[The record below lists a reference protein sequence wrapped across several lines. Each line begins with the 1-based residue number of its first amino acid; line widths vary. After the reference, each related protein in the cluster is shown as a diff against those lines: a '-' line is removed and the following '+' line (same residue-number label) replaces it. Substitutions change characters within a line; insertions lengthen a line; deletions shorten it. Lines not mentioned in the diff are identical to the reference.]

1 MIRNLT
7 LSAAACLMLL
17 FAGTGASLAA
27 PFPGDVMR
35 NEDGGWMLR
44 VETAAGEGSFVHREG
59 AGIIA
64 SFRQPAGLAVEK
76 DGTVLVADSRN
87 HLIRTLEPNGR
98 VGTKAGVLYD
108 KDDKG
113 VPLGGLLDGEA
124 DRSLFH
130 DPQGMAVGSDGSV
143 YVADAGNHAI
153 RRIDPSGYV
162 STVAGSGV
170 LGFRDGAGKEASFY
184 APSDV
189 AVASDGTLYVADTLN
204 HAIRAI
210 DPDGRVTTLNAKSGR
225 VVEAT
230 PGQAVFAGDYR
241 DGDLAEALFNE
252 PTSLV
257 LDDKGNLYVSDSGN
271 QLIRYIDLRQRT
283 VTTVAGSAAGYG
295 GTGIYED
302 NALYAAGDYAD
313 GPALKAKFRFP
324 RGLAW
329 TAEGGLLIADSEN
342 HAIRYLFDGEVTT
355 LAGSRDR
362 ESGETDGTETGA
374 RFTRPT
380 DIAVKPDGTVL
391 IADRFNN
398 KIRELAPYRLP
409 AGPAA
414 DDRIKVA
421 LDTRMI
427 EFEAEPEIAGTRAM
441 APVRALGEALGYDV
455 DYDEADGAVSLS
467 RDGETVRLQV
477 GQNGIRRLVE
487 GQPDAVIETDTA
499 PFIKQGLTFVPIR
512 FFGEAAR
519 LDVQWDE
526 ATRTAILRHPAA
538 IRP

>member
-7 LSAAACLMLL
+7 WSAAACLLLL
-17 FAGTGASLAA
+17 FAGTGAASAA
-27 PFPGDVMR
+27 PFPGPVMR
-35 NEDGGWMLR
+35 NGDGGWMVR
-44 VETAAGEGSFVHREG
+44 VQTAAGEGSFLHREG
-59 AGIIA
+59 AGLAA
-64 SFRQPAGLAVEK
+64 SFRQPAGLAVEQ

-87 HLIRTLEPNGR
+87 HLIRTLEPDGR
-98 VGTKAGVLYD
+98 VSTRAGVLYD
-108 KDDKG
+108 KDDIG
-113 VPLGGLLDGEA
+113 LPLGGLLDGAA

-153 RRIDPSGYV
+153 RRIDPSGNV

-170 LGFRDGAGKEASFY
+170 LGFRDGAGREASFY

-210 DPDGRVTTLNAKSGR
+210 APDGRVATLNAKSSR

-241 DGDLAEALFNE
+241 DGELAGALFNE

-283 VTTVAGSAAGYG
+283 VTTVAGSAVCHSCK
-295 GTGIYED
+295 GIYED

-313 GPALKAKFRFP
+313 GPALEAKFRFP

-342 HAIRYLFDGEVTT
+342 HAIRYLIDGEVTT

-374 RFTRPT
+374 RFARPI
-380 DIAVKPDGTVL
+380 DIAVKQDGTVL
-391 IADRFNN
+391 VADCFNN

-409 AGPAA
+409 AGSAA

-421 LDTRMI
+421 LDERLI
-427 EFEAEPEIAGTRAM
+427 EFAAEPEIVGTRAV
-441 APVRALGEALGYDV
+441 APVRALGEALGYGV
-455 DYDEADGAVSLS
+455 DYDAADGVASLS
-467 RDGETVRLQV
+467 RDGETVKLQV
-477 GQNGIRRLVE
+477 GQNSIRRLVR
-487 GQPDAVIETDTA
+487 GQPEAVIETDTA
-499 PFIKQGLTFVPIR
+499 PFIQQDLVFVPIR
-512 FFGEAAR
+512 FFAEAAG